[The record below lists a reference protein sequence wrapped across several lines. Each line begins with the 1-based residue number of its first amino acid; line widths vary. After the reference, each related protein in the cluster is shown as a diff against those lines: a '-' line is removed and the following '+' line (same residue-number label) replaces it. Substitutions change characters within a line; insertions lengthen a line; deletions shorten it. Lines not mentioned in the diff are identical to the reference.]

1 MKLLSILIFILF
13 FVSCG
18 EQSEINVSNTGIN
31 EGLSEEHRNEF
42 RRDIIEV
49 TEGVYSA
56 IGFGLANSIM
66 IETSDG
72 LVIVDTL
79 GSEERATEVLEE
91 FRKISSKPIKGI
103 IYTHNH
109 LDHIGGTTIF
119 AQEGEPE
126 IYAQE
131 NILYNIDNISTTI
144 RPIIFERSA
153 RQFGIPLTED
163 KIVHQ
168 GIGGFLE
175 INAGST
181 IGLLR
186 PTITFNDK
194 LDLKI
199 DDLEIELAHVPGET
213 DDHLYVW
220 HGNNRSPQRFIR

>member
-1 MKLLSILIFILF
+1 MKLLSVLIITLF
-13 FVSCG
+13 FFSCG
-18 EQSEINVSNTGIN
+18 EQNEISVLKTDIN
-31 EGLSEEHRNEF
+31 GGLSEEHRNEF
-42 RRDIIEV
+42 RRDIVEV
-49 TEGVYSA
+49 TDGVYSG

-66 IETSDG
+66 IETSDS

-79 GSEERATEVLEE
+79 GSEERATEMLEE
-91 FRKISSKPIKGI
+91 FRKISSKPIKAI

-119 AQEGEPE
+119 TQEGEPE

-153 RQFGIPLTED
+153 RQFGIPLPED

-175 INAGST
+175 INASAT

-186 PTITFNDK
+186 PTITFEDK

-220 HGNNRSPQRFIR
+220 LPEKKDCDGR